1 MATRCV
7 LHLVGS
13 PTSGFYRELSEL
25 YARGCI
31 EALADPQ
38 RYEFLVAHVS
48 PDGGWRFPASLDPR
62 EIEAA
67 EALSMSDAMGWI
79 NRQAID
85 VALPQMFCLP
95 GMTAMRALLEL
106 LGLPYLG
113 NRPLQM
119 ALTADKAKAK
129 AIVAAAGVRV
139 PHAELLHEGDAVAF
153 SRPVVVKP
161 NDSDNSDGV
170 TLVRAAED
178 YPEALR
184 AAFAHARQ
192 VLVEDYIEPGREMRC
207 GIIERG
213 GKLVCLPLQEY
224 FLDRDTRPIRSKQH
238 KLARDPAQQLSL
250 TSKTAAES
258 WIVDSDDPIVAL
270 VHDAARRC
278 HAALDCRQY
287 SLFDFRIDP
296 QGCPWFL
303 EAGLYCSF
311 SPQSVLV
318 TMAEAAGVPLR
329 EFFYESIEN
338 LCASASA

>member
-1 MATRCV
+1 MTMRRV

-13 PTSGFYRELSEL
+13 PTSVFHRELSEL

-31 EALADPQ
+31 DALADPQ
-38 RYEFLVAHVS
+38 RYEFLIAHVS
-48 PDGGWRFPASLDPR
+48 PDGGWRFPTSLESSDVD
-62 EIEAA
+62 AA
-67 EALSMSDAMGWI
+67 ETMSMTDAMRHI
-79 NRQAID
+79 KCSAVD

-106 LGLPYLG
+106 LGLRYLG

-139 PHAELLHEGDAVAF
+139 PRAELLEEGSEAVF
-153 SRPVVVKP
+153 LRPVVVKP
-161 NDSDNSDGV
+161 NDADNSDGV
-170 TLVRAAED
+170 TLVRDPKD

-192 VLVEDYIEPGREMRC
+192 ALVEDYIEPGREVRC
-207 GIIERG
+207 GVIERDG
-213 GKLVCLPLQEY
+213 ALVCLPLQEY

-238 KLARDPAQQLSL
+238 KLGRDQAQQLSL

-258 WIVDSDDPIVAL
+258 WIVDGDDPIVAH
-270 VHDAARRC
+270 VHEAARRC
-278 HAALDCRQY
+278 HAALGCRQY

-311 SPQSVLV
+311 SPHSVVV
-318 TMAEAAGVPLR
+318 TMAEAAGIPLR
-329 EFFYESIEN
+329 QFFHECIEN
-338 LCASASA
+338 LCASV